1 MTKSLIPGF
10 VRSFV
15 FPLGLPSRHRVRQ
28 FLLPLTLVSLLLP
41 GIAAV
46 AQSQPSPTVTAKSDS
61 QAVGNKEYDAQKE
74 LVRMAKRYSLTADQ
88 KTKIQPI
95 LADQQQQVHALGEDE
110 SLSDSEWAGA
120 VGKVHEQTVLKAKLQ
135 LTGTQ
140 ATKYLQDEAKRAKKS
155 QDQTDDDDYGPPPGG
170 GPGGGFGG
178 GPGGGGPPGE

>member
-1 MTKSLIPGF
+1 MTKPLIPQYI
-10 VRSFV
+10 RSCV
-15 FPLGLPSRHRVRQ
+15 IPLGLPSRNRVRQ
-28 FLLPLTLVSLLLP
+28 FLLPLTFVSVLFQ

-74 LVRMAKRYSLTADQ
+74 LARMTKRYSLTKDQ

-95 LADQQQQVHALGEDE
+95 LADQQKQVHTLGEE
-110 SLSDSEWAGA
+110 KSLTDSEWAGA
-120 VGKVHEQTVLKAKLQ
+120 VGEVHQQTVLKVKLQ

-140 ATKYLQDEAKRAKKS
+140 VTKFLQDEAKRAKKS